1 MKLWN
6 CVKLRAYT
14 HALNGYERKEGK
26 CTDTTWWRVWRTLS
40 SRMCVIQ
47 IWIVFKRDYFFCKII
62 FKKLQLIIFSLF
74 SSVLLWFFL
83 HAKHKCSSKLYV
95 IIHLILLVLYNA
107 LLKRHQGK
115 SLSINRVRFYQNSRP
130 ENNLFILFVRY
141 CIFYRTF
148 IFLVGQLFLSSKWLS
163 FSVGHFD
170 LWKANFI
177 GQQLPCSCL
186 SGMSVAAACLAYPL
200 SLTCFF
206 TLEIL

>member
-1 MKLWN
+1 MCINYSFFYFCFHNYIFEGDRIQWNEIKERMKNKSRNYYTGKKQKDENEMKLWN

-115 SLSINRVRFYQNSRP
+115 SLSINVYAFTK
-130 ENNLFILFVRY
+130 ILGLKIIY
-141 CIFYRTF
+141 SYS
-148 IFLVGQLFLSSKWLS
+148 LSDIA
-163 FSVGHFD
+163 FSIGHSYF
-170 LWKANFI
+170 
-177 GQQLPCSCL
+177 
-186 SGMSVAAACLAYPL
+186 
-200 SLTCFF
+200 
-206 TLEIL
+206 